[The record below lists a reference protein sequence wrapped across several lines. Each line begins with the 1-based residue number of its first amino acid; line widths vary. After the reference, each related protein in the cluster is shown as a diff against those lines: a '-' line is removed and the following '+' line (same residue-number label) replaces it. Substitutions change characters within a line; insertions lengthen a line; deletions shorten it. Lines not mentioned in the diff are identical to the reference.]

1 MILIGTVKFLSDGA
15 ILWFR
20 YSPEC
25 DDTSEYPSVI
35 VYPKLYLTY
44 ESAVNGNEDYL
55 YNFNTCNH
63 ELEDVVLY
71 PCCIPELQ
79 AYESTPTSRDVKAC
93 RCPEC
98 MMLQSGYYS

>member
-15 ILWFR
+15 IMWFR
-20 YSPEC
+20 YSPKC
-25 DDTSEYPSVI
+25 DDTAEGYSAI

-44 ESAVNGNEDYL
+44 QSAVIGNEDYL
-55 YNFNTCNH
+55 YDFNTCNH

-71 PCCIPELQ
+71 PCCTPELQ
-79 AYESTPTSRDVKAC
+79 AYEFIPTSRDVKAC

-98 MMLQSGYYS
+98 MMLQLGYYS